1 MCRKFCFHDFPLEIT
16 ILSLKSSK
24 FFACG
29 AELDSQLTESRPL
42 EINDSQLSE
51 FPIKWVKVL
60 ARDLVANSQ
69 LSEFPNKWESTVVVK
84 QIPSLREELQSH
96 NDRVVQQQ
104 THVNWTTRES
114 PLFSPR
120 QGMYAGSLV
129 RGLRVTNISVRKS
142 ARLSETKYPA
152 LCWSPAYFLIAKH
165 ICF

>member
-24 FFACG
+24 IFACG

-69 LSEFPNKWESTVVVK
+69 LSEFPNKWESTVYNYNSFFLMYPRVSTP
-84 QIPSLREELQSH
+84 QILDFHQMFASSEHSISILKRSCVTIVCVSKSSEQAPE
-96 NDRVVQQQ
+96 VM
-104 THVNWTTRES
+104 
-114 PLFSPR
+114 LFQKVFSE
-120 QGMYAGSLV
+120 M
-129 RGLRVTNISVRKS
+129 SVRLPVPTRS
-142 ARLSETKYPA
+142 NSQHRS
-152 LCWSPAYFLIAKH
+152 
-165 ICF
+165 